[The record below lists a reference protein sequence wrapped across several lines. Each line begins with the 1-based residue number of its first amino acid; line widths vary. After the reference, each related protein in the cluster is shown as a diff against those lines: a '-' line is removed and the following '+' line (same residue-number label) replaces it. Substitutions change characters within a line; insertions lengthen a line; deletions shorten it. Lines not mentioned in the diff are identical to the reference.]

1 MSTISAFL
9 SLFRSREDQPQ
20 INENEVWANVARA
33 KTLAASCISGS
44 TTKETAPP
52 LPLTSSIVHEPIN
65 EGQLWARVAQQLEMY
80 PDLGDNRSTQ
90 EAAERFVTEKIETR
104 KPFHQS
110 IGFFMEDDPW
120 MWWSSYKPKGFRN
133 N

>member
-9 SLFRSREDQPQ
+9 SLFGSRKEQPQ

-44 TTKETAPP
+44 TTEPDTPSP
-52 LPLTSSIVHEPIN
+52 LPTSIVHEPIN
-65 EGQLWARVAQQLEMY
+65 EAELWARVAQQLKIY
-80 PDLGDNRSTQ
+80 PDLGDNRSVQ
-90 EAAERFVTEKIETR
+90 EAAERFATEKIETR